1 MFFSFG
7 AVFLREF
14 VNGAVLVSGWHGSI
28 VGING
33 IPGISYVPDVGTVLY
48 SDVLF
53 FLKCW

>member
-14 VNGAVLVSGWHGSI
+14 VNGALLVSGWHGSI